1 MPALSAASQKLR
13 FQRTDCV
20 YLTPRKLYTGATG
33 STEQIPEDQYV
44 SQSVDLSTYV
54 LRQVAAELAVEDR
67 LITAY
72 ILNHLDEDGFL
83 TTTVMEIARY
93 HHRLPSEVTEI
104 IEMLKR
110 CDPPVGV
117 CSSTPPQEAML
128 AQIDALAETAKIPEH
143 TRDVVQN
150 FLHKLS
156 QQNYAEI
163 AKKTG
168 HDQSAHPKDI

>member
-1 MPALSAASQKLR
+1 M
-13 FQRTDCV
+13 
-20 YLTPRKLYTGATG
+20 
-33 STEQIPEDQYV
+33 
-44 SQSVDLSTYV
+44 
-54 LRQVAAELAVEDR
+54 RQVAAELAVEDR

-104 IEMLKR
+104 IAMLKR
-110 CDPPVGV
+110 CDPVGV
-117 CSSTPPQEAML
+117 CSSTPQEAML
-128 AQIDALAETAKIPEH
+128 AQIDALAETVKIPEH

-156 QQNYAEI
+156 QQNYA
-163 AKKTG
+163 
-168 HDQSAHPKDI
+168 